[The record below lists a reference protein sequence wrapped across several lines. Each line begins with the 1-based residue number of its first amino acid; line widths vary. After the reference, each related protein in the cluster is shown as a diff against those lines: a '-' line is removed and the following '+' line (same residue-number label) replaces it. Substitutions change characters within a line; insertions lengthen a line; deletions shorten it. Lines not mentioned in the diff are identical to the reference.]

1 MGLRMVQ
8 GVSRSA
14 LQTRYSLDP
23 EEYYGITL
31 AKLIKLGF
39 LELTQTHLKM
49 TEKGWPLSNQIMAEL
64 V

>member
-8 GVSRSA
+8 GVSRVA
-14 LQTRYSLDP
+14 LHARYSLDP
-23 EEYYGITL
+23 EEYYGDTL
-31 AKLIKLGF
+31 EKLIKLGF
-39 LELTQTHLKM
+39 LELTETHLRM